1 MGAGT
6 VAVLVA
12 GIGVL
17 GTLLAPLA
25 TAWVGAR
32 SRSQEAVLRRLADDD
47 VRRHEAAAADLERR
61 RATYIALNTSARLW
75 RIHLMEDLNRH
86 PHPGGPSPQ
95 TEEARLSFQNDF
107 AQAQMLVPDGV
118 LDAANRV
125 RVALADAHKQF
136 RQLGDAPA
144 ADAAAAGEELR
155 AFLLHLWDDITQ
167 MQAIMRKDLGV
178 GSGIPVPSERPE
190 AHPPPRA

>member
-12 GIGVL
+12 GMGVL

-25 TAWVGAR
+25 TAWVSAR
-32 SRSQEAVLRRLADDD
+32 TRSQEFELRRLADGDA
-47 VRRHEAAAADLERR
+47 RLHESMAADLERR

-75 RIHLMEDLNRH
+75 RIRLMEDLNRF
-86 PHPGGPSPQ
+86 PDRPGPS
-95 TEEARLSFQNDF
+95 TETNEARLSFQNDF

-125 RVALADAHKQF
+125 RVALADAYKRF
-136 RQLGDAPA
+136 ARLDETLAPGDHTH
-144 ADAAAAGEELR
+144 EELR
-155 AFLLHLWDDITQ
+155 ASLLEMWHEITQ
-167 MQAIMRKDLGV
+167 MQAVMRKDLGV
-178 GSGIPVPSERPE
+178 GSGVPVPSERPG
-190 AHPPPRA
+190 AYRPPLA